1 MKHQYEYVGR
11 RLALTARLVRA
22 YADQQMAR
30 VDSSITVAIIAKIVA
45 ADPGLSQRELAGR
58 MGVEGPTMARHLDRL
73 ESDGIVT
80 RTRDTKDR
88 RIVRIA
94 LTDAGRRLNT
104 RLAKISAR
112 NHQQLTSVFDAA
124 ELARFEEYLD
134 RLKAH
139 AAGLIEAGEE
149 AIAS

>member
-73 ESDGIVT
+73 E
-80 RTRDTKDR
+80 
-88 RIVRIA
+88 
-94 LTDAGRRLNT
+94 
-104 RLAKISAR
+104 KISAR

-139 AAGLIEAGEE
+139 AARLIEAGEE